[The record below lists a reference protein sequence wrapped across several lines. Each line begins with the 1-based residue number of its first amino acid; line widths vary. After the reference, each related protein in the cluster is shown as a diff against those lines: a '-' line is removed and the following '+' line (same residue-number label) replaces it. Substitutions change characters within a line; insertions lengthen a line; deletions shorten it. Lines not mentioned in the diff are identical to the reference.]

1 MANVPILMHFVFFLF
16 ASKRVDV
23 GKQRRRLSVMSD
35 NKLIEGVESMAVA
48 DKDDKTVSE
57 TGVVVP

>member
-1 MANVPILMHFVFFLF
+1 MKAFLLTYFLF
-16 ASKRVDV
+16 LFFKKQRVDV

-48 DKDDKTVSE
+48 DKDDKTVSSYPK
-57 TGVVVP
+57 V